1 MSISCPFRSLYDVE
15 SIAKESQDKENI
27 TYA

>member
-1 MSISCPFRSLYDVE
+1 MSISCLFRSLYDAE

-27 TYA
+27 TYV